1 MSSFCLLLLLLLSVY
16 LSLRFVFRKEKL
28 TLVSSPPM
36 MMDGETKSDAKEKQ
50 NRFLFQ
56 YRKREPRQTIT
67 TRNEKGGM
75 RSTETKQ
82 NSLSLSLSCACAH
95 KNKRVNKPF
104 RTKEFRRSMRRNSD
118 ESPSLDFFTKKSTR
132 TCARIYTHSSR
143 TRTSTR

>member
-82 NSLSLSLSCACAH
+82 NSLSLSLLRMRAQKQTS
-95 KNKRVNKPF
+95 KQTFSYQRVQTINEE
-104 RTKEFRRSMRRNSD
+104 EFRR
-118 ESPSLDFFTKKSTR
+118 ESKFRFLHKKKHENVRSYIHT
-132 TCARIYTHSSR
+132 
-143 TRTSTR
+143 

>member
-1 MSSFCLLLLLLLSVY
+1 
-16 LSLRFVFRKEKL
+16 
-28 TLVSSPPM
+28 M

-82 NSLSLSLSCACAH
+82 NSLSLSLSLAH
-95 KNKRVNKPF
+95 ARIKNKRVNKPF
-104 RTKEFRRSMRRNSD
+104 RTKEFR
-118 ESPSLDFFTKKSTR
+118 
-132 TCARIYTHSSR
+132 
-143 TRTSTR
+143 

>member
-82 NSLSLSLSCACAH
+82 NSLSLSLSLSLSCACAH
-95 KNKRVNKPF
+95 KKQTSKQTFSYQRVQMINEE
-104 RTKEFRRSMRRNSD
+104 EFRR
-118 ESPSLDFFTKKSTR
+118 ESKFRFL
-132 TCARIYTHSSR
+132 H
-143 TRTSTR
+143 

>member
-82 NSLSLSLSCACAH
+82 NSLSLSLAH
-95 KNKRVNKPF
+95 ARIKNKRVNKPF